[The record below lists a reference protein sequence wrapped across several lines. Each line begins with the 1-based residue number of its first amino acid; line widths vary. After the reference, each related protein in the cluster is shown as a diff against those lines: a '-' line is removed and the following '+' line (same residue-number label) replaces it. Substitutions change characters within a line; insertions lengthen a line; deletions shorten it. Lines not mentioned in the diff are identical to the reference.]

1 MQTEVLI
8 ETQFTHLLRSLTDSS
23 RAQTAVI
30 WERVGLGGP
39 QPTAH
44 APGPQGSRAPQ
55 EEVGSRHSQYFDSQA
70 DKQRYRFQ
78 RNILSS

>member
-23 RAQTAVI
+23 RAQTTVI
-30 WERVGLGGP
+30 WEWGVLGGP
-39 QPTAH
+39 RPTAH

-78 RNILSS
+78 RNILGP